1 MICLASRCEV
11 RSLRITG
18 ENEILTLAENS
29 NLRPYIIE
37 DGIMTNYDKNE
48 IALSET
54 IDFTAFLKM

>member
-1 MICLASRCEV
+1 MICLALRCEV

-48 IALSET
+48 IALSGT
-54 IDFTAFLKM
+54 IDFTTFLKM

>member
-1 MICLASRCEV
+1 MIMWR
-11 RSLRITG
+11 T
-18 ENEILTLAENS
+18 LTVDNS
-29 NLRPYIIE
+29 TEYVKSE